1 MVKTCMLKKDLPKT
15 AIKGIVD
22 DIKNGEIEENFK
34 KSLICVEDDVDVDS
48 GFTFS
53 TDEKMWTREDASGI
67 IIEKGWVRDVNK
79 AKSAVI
85 YDCRIGDMHHHEW
98 DPQVL
103 FIYYPGT
110 DEFIMDRPKWF
121 N

>member
-1 MVKTCMLKKDLPKT
+1 MLKKDLPKT

-22 DIKNGEIEENFK
+22 DIKHGGIEEDFR
-34 KSLICVEDDVDVDS
+34 LHFVCIEDDGDADS
-48 GFTFS
+48 GFTFA
-53 TDEKMWTREDASGI
+53 TDGKTWTRGDGNVV
-67 IIEKGWVRDVNK
+67 IEKGWVRDVNK

-85 YDCRIGDMHHHEW
+85 YDCRIGDMHRHEW